1 MDFLNYV
8 AEVSRGWDE
17 PNAREV
23 GKMNSQTTPWYAHI
37 TNYLVTGEVP
47 SEWKAQDKKHFFVKI
62 HAYYW
67 EDPFLFKHYA
77 DQIIRKVHP

>member
-1 MDFLNYV
+1 MLMEIAPQD
-8 AEVSRGWDE
+8 
-17 PNAREV
+17 
-23 GKMNSQTTPWYAHI
+23 AHI
-37 TNYLVTGEVP
+37 ANYLVTREVP